1 MDNDDATIG
10 RVLSRREMLGL
21 LGGASVAGVALIAV
35 GCSDDGK
42 PAATSTS
49 TRAAATSGA
58 SPQAAATATQ
68 ASGAIPVSCVV
79 TPALTEGPYF
89 VDEQLLRSDIRSDPS
104 DNSVRPGTPFELTM
118 VVTKVGSDGACT
130 PLAGANVD
138 VWHCDATGVYS
149 DVSDPS
155 FNTKGQKWLRGYQTT
170 DASGR
175 VQFTT
180 IYPGWY
186 QGRATHIH
194 FKVRTEPG
202 SNAGTE
208 FTSQF
213 FFDDALSDIVH
224 DSGGAYA
231 KGAAGRTQ
239 NTQDGIYNGGGQQL
253 VLDVQPSG
261 GGYAAAFNIGMTS
274 A

>member
-1 MDNDDATIG
+1 MDNDDVTIG
-10 RVLSRREMLGL
+10 RVLTRREMLGL
-21 LGGASVAGVALIAV
+21 MGGASVAGLALIV
-35 GCSDDGK
+35 GCSDDDK
-42 PAATSTS
+42 PAATST
-49 TRAAATSGA
+49 TAATSGA
-58 SPQAAATATQ
+58 SPQAAATSAATQ
-68 ASGAIPVSCVV
+68 ASGALPVSCVV

-89 VDEQLLRSDIRSDPS
+89 VDEKLLRSDIRSDPS
-104 DNSVRPGTPFELTM
+104 SNSVKDGAPLALTM
-118 VVTKVGSDGACT
+118 VVTQVGSGGACT
-130 PLAGANVD
+130 PLQGAAVD

-155 FNTKGQKWLRGYQTT
+155 FDTKGQKWLRGYQTT
-170 DASGR
+170 DASGQ

-194 FKVRTEPG
+194 FKVRTEPD

-213 FFDDALSDIVH
+213 FFDDALSDTVH
-224 DSGGAYA
+224 NSGGAYS
-231 KGAAGRTQ
+231 KGSSGRTQ
-239 NTQDGIYNGGGQQL
+239 NTQDGIYNGGGEQL

-261 GGYAAAFNIGMTS
+261 SGYTAAFNIGMT
-274 A
+274 AA